1 MQLRKQP
8 GEAAFFCFLLKDYY
22 PKTYLEMNSF
32 TGLKTKKG
40 PEHLRTFLY
49 S

>member
-32 TGLKTKKG
+32 TGLKTKKRYEAS
-40 PEHLRTFLY
+40 PDLFI
-49 S
+49 